1 MSATLVIIV
10 VTGLVSWLAFSK
22 RELFYQFMH
31 FPFQEKR
38 DRQFYRWLTSVF
50 LHGSWLHLAINM
62 FVLWSFGTVIEN
74 ILVEIFGDVMGRVN
88 FVALYL
94 LSGVF
99 ADIPTYIKHKDNQA
113 FSSVG
118 ASGATSGVM
127 FAYVLFLPW
136 EKIYLFGVI
145 GIPAIVAALLY
156 LIYSSYSSYKDKGS
170 RIDHE
175 AHFWGAVFGFFFVVA
190 LKPELFSMFLQQ
202 IVEGLPI

>member
-10 VTGLVSWLAFSK
+10 VTGLVSWLAFNK

-38 DRQFYRWLTSVF
+38 DREFYRWLTSVF

-62 FVLWSFGTVIEN
+62 FVLWSFGTVIEDK
-74 ILVEIFGDVMGRVN
+74 LVEIFGEVMGRVN

-94 LSGVF
+94 FSGVF
-99 ADIPTYIKHKDNQA
+99 ADIPTYLKHRDNQS

-136 EKIYLFGVI
+136 KEIYLFGAI
-145 GIPAIVAALLY
+145 PIPAIVAAILY
-156 LIYSSYSSYKDKGS
+156 LVYSSYSSYKDKGS

-190 LKPELFSMFLQQ
+190 LKPELFSMFLKK
-202 IVEGLPI
+202 IVEGLPF